1 MCHYRKGIS
10 EMGTANDFEVSCGG
24 LIDILSQHVPGETE
38 KYHGKLSHDCRC
50 LGTVNSEVYI
60 KGFTV

>member
-10 EMGTANDFEVSCGG
+10 ELGTANDFERSCGG
-24 LIDILSQHVPGETE
+24 LIDILSRNVSGGTE
-38 KYHGKLSHDCRC
+38 KHHGKLSHDCRC
-50 LGTVNSEVYI
+50 LGNINCEVLI